1 MINAKRRVQNLIESL
16 PYIMEF
22 RDKTFVIKFG
32 GSIMI
37 NEKAKEA
44 FIQDIVLM
52 EHLGI
57 NIVIVHGGGP
67 HISKRLSELNIES
80 KFIDGLRV
88 TTKEVMREVEMILSG
103 MINKEIT
110 MGINNAGTDAI
121 GISGKD
127 GNFIKAKK
135 KLHIKDNEECD
146 LGFVGEVEN
155 INNEFLDKLIGGG
168 YLPVVAPIGFDQE
181 GNSYNINADY
191 VASAISSSINAEKL
205 ILLTDVDGLY
215 LDFNDKDSLLTSL
228 TLTESEKLINE
239 KIISGGMI
247 PKLQCSIDAIK
258 NGTKNVHMINGSL
271 EHSLLLEVFTNEGV
285 GTMIKGEEK

>member
-1 MINAKRRVQNLIESL
+1 MINAKKRVQNLIESL

-22 RDKTFVIKFG
+22 RGKTFVIKFG

-135 KLHIKDNEECD
+135 KLHIKDNKEID

-155 INNEFLDKLIGGG
+155 INNEFLDKLIEDG

-239 KIISGGMI
+239 NIMSGGMI

-258 NGTKNVHMINGSL
+258 NGTKNVHMINGSQ
-271 EHSLLLEVFTNEGV
+271 EHSLLLEVFTTDGV

>member
-1 MINAKRRVQNLIESL
+1 MINAKKRVQNLIESL

-22 RDKTFVIKFG
+22 RGKTFVIKFG
-32 GSIMI
+32 GSIMN
-37 NEKAKEA
+37 NEAAKEA

-67 HISKRLSELNIES
+67 HISERLELLKIKSE
-80 KFIDGLRV
+80 FIDGLRV

-110 MGINNAGTDAI
+110 MKINNSGTSAI

-127 GNFIKAKK
+127 GNLIQAKK
-135 KLHIKDNEECD
+135 KIHIKDNKEID
-146 LGFVGEVEN
+146 LGFVGEVEE
-155 INNEFLDKLIGGG
+155 INEDFLEKIVQNG
-168 YLPVVAPIGFDQE
+168 YLPVVAPIGFDLS

-191 VASAISSSINAEKL
+191 VASAISSSIKAEKL

-215 LDFNDKDSLLTSL
+215 LDFNDKSSLLTAL
-228 TLTESEKLINE
+228 TLEESENLIDNN
-239 KIISGGMI
+239 IISGGML
-247 PKLQCSIDAIK
+247 PKLQCAVDAIK
-258 NGTKNVHMINGSL
+258 NGTNNVHMINGST
-271 EHSLLLEVFTNEGV
+271 EHGLLLEVFTNEGV
-285 GTMIKGEEK
+285 GTMIKGEE